1 MKNYQNRTEAGAL
14 LSPYLE
20 AYKDRDT
27 LILALPRGGVPVA
40 FEIAKNLNLPM
51 DILIVRKLG
60 VPFHSELAMGAI
72 ASGKGL
78 YLNQEL
84 IANLHISDQEIQT
97 IIARERQELERR
109 EKVYR
114 GQKPFPNLHGK
125 TIILVDDGMATGA
138 TMRAAIQTLQ
148 GAPIQA
154 IVIAVPV
161 AAADTC
167 KAMESLADTV
177 ICPLQPENFEAVGLW
192 YQDFKQTTDAE
203 VITLLQ
209 GDTDGHSK
217 Y

>member
-1 MKNYQNRTEAGAL
+1 MKNYQNRTEAGTL

-148 GAPIQA
+148 GASIQA